1 MVQPA
6 DAWKRDDLACNRQL
20 DVARDRR
27 VSAKRPMRPI
37 AIVVKDV
44 LANETEQMSFTQ
56 CDNVVEKLAT
66 QSPDPSFGESV
77 LPGGARR
84 DPNLLDGQVS
94 TRASNSAP

>member
-20 DVARDRR
+20 DVTRDRR
-27 VSAKRPMRPI
+27 VSAKRHMGPI
-37 AIVVKDV
+37 AIVVSEV
-44 LANETEQMSFTQ
+44 LANETEQMSFIQ
-56 CDNVVEKLAT
+56 YDDVVKKLAT
-66 QSPDPSFGESV
+66 QGPDAPFGESV